1 VKQKKKT
8 DSNKKWVLLII
19 LPFVALILTAI
30 AQTLVHFTLNQND
43 TSYVA
48 SSNSLIVTLVNILSV
63 LIGIAS
69 VILIILMPVWII
81 MLVRNNETGTRS
93 KTVAVLLAVFLSFFS
108 WLYTYEKDATKF
120 WVNLGLTVVSLG
132 LWSFI
137 AWIWAIVDTASK
149 PETFYKNY
157 K

>member
-1 VKQKKKT
+1 MKQKKKT
-8 DSNKKWVLLII
+8 DSSTKWVLLII
-19 LPFVALILTAI
+19 LPFVALFLTAL

-43 TSYVA
+43 TSYA
-48 SSNSLIVTLVNILSV
+48 SSSNSLIVVLTNTLSV
-63 LIGIAS
+63 LIGIVS
-69 VILIILMPVWII
+69 VILIILIPVWIV
-81 MLVRNNETGTRS
+81 MLVRGNKTGKRS
-93 KTVAVLLAVFLSFFS
+93 KTTAVLLAVFLSFFS

-149 PETFYKNY
+149 PESFYKNY
-157 K
+157 Q